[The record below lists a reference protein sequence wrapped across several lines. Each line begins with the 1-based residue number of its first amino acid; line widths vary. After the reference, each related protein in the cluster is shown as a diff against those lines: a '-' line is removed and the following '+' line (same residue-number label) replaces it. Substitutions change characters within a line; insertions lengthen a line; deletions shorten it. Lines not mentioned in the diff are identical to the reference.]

1 VPGPSG
7 VRRQPVIAAI
17 RPWPAHLWPCRGA
30 PTAADA
36 DLSLRVGRVVTGSV
50 SATRKREIAVCGCSG
65 ASFSLAYRLQQVQR
79 APGAGLGSAV
89 ARWVVVPEPGADA
102 PVSVAGARLVLL
114 LRQLQ
119 LVFRHGI
126 ESVAEVSFSQVTGS
140 SNGSKAW
147 LTYR

>member
-7 VRRQPVIAAI
+7 VRRQPIIAAI

-36 DLSLRVGRVVTGSV
+36 DLSLRVGRVATGSV
-50 SATRKREIAVCGCSG
+50 SAIRKRKKEIAVCGCIG
-65 ASFSLAYRLQQVQR
+65 ASLSLAYHLQHVQR
-79 APGAGLGSAV
+79 APGAGLASS
-89 ARWVVVPEPGADA
+89 WVVVPEPGADA
-102 PVSVAGARLVLL
+102 PVSVAGARLVL